1 MKTGWRIAN
10 IENVLDEDIVGTIG
24 GYWDKFWPVAL
35 AFLGKLVLV
44 LVIFLLGKKLIN
56 WILKLIAKAF
66 DKTQV
71 DVGVAGFIGS
81 ILKVVLYFLLI
92 MVLANVAGI
101 ATTSIVALVGSVGL
115 TVGLALQGSLSNF
128 AGGVL
133 ILVLKPFRVGDYIV
147 AQGLEGTVAKVDLF
161 YTTILTVDNRT
172 VVLPNG
178 TLSNGSI
185 VNVTNEP
192 ERRLDLIVPVGYGD
206 DIRRVKA
213 LLAQVAEHNRERILQ
228 DREIT
233 IVVADFG
240 DDAIQMAFRV
250 WVKREDY
257 WAVRADLLEEVKYT
271 FDENSITIP
280 YRQLDV
286 YMKQ

>member
-271 FDENSITIP
+271 FDENGITIP